1 VDLLVETVMAHEPG
15 SVTLVPT
22 GPLTNVA
29 LAMRLRPE
37 IVDRVA
43 RVVLMG
49 GAYTRGN
56 KTPAA
61 EFNIAADPEAA
72 AAVFDAPWDVTMVGL
87 DLTHQATAD
96 AAVVERIAAIGS
108 PLSAFVVDVLGFFA
122 STYKQQQG
130 FDAPPVHDPC
140 CVALVADPAVV
151 ESRDAFVA
159 VELTGTWTTGMT
171 VTDFGDAYG
180 QPHNTHVATRLDHGR
195 FWDMTVAAI
204 AALSRQGAA

>member
-1 VDLLVETVMAHEPG
+1 MAHEPG

-29 LAMRLRPE
+29 LAMRLEPA

-56 KTPAA
+56 RTPAA
-61 EFNIAADPEAA
+61 EFNIVADPEAA
-72 AAVFDAPWDVTMVGL
+72 EAVFAAPWDVTMVGL

-108 PLSAFVVDVLGFFA
+108 PLSSFVVDVLGFFA
-122 STYKQQQG
+122 STYKQHQG

-140 CVALVADPAVV
+140 CVAMVADPAVA
-151 ESRDAFVA
+151 ETRDAFVA

-195 FWDMTVAAI
+195 FWDMTVGAI
-204 AALSRQGAA
+204 AALSSEGAA